1 MSYPDVIEAVV
12 LFMKELDNSS
22 KISIRRSILR
32 TQHSD
37 DREKK
42 FAIKTTLYEYFWKE
56 PVAVEEGFN
65 EYLNKKMKY
74 YSDLAK
80 YHEKNC
86 EDFCEVCKVENKNYD
101 YLFEGVYNHER
112 KRPSAHVK

>member
-112 KRPSAHVK
+112 IRPSAHVK